1 MANTSIDEPPR
12 YPKGPLPDGWE
23 IGDRLPAACAYIKL
37 PVHKFQHA
45 TARFGELTVPVP
57 PRDAY
62 SSRPLH
68 RDLAV
73 QRLRREVHREPG
85 KGWPAAACGRSE
97 FHPNALDY
105 RTVDELGLTVE
116 KLEELQVSRT
126 AAARQHA
133 EQVVDDMLVE
143 GAELQQLAGG
153 LGAQPSLDLE
163 SGKPM
168 MGEIRPAQDTQYCF
182 YQIAVPQCVVPVGL
196 LVTLKKTA
204 GSGDPDLLVC
214 NRTSQP
220 RLEPHLH
227 TWRSQ
232 DAGDD
237 RIFIPPHDPL
247 YLPGPFYISVYANK
261 ECTFA
266 VQCDLIEHQVHLR
279 TPLAPEGNGFLDV
292 KKTLLLADTRR
303 RFCRTGTGF
312 LEQLDS
318 PRALHPKPDPSEEPP
333 PRLASASPRS
343 RGPPA
348 SARPSALS
356 QPTAPQPPHSAPHSA
371 RARFSESMPNGFG
384 GAGASSSSD
393 VARPWTVS
401 AEGRGAEGRGKP
413 VAAPPSSAAGAWLA
427 PAAAALDPPL
437 EGVAALPPAT
447 RQKILGETVRAAT
460 PRGRPPTFWPRSD
473 SVNQTA
479 PAGSLRLE
487 GTEAAVERTHDDAFD
502 GATEPSAAGDG
513 TGSMRPE
520 RTLQLF
526 SPRSTRRATLFAE
539 TDALESVTPRVTEPP
554 PVPSLPSARVR
565 AKREGEPLRIAKQSI
580 AGVQV
585 AAMIAQL
592 QEHRDKARQPD
603 DETLSELEKLYRS
616 DTGGDVLATVRAFLA
631 VQHNVSPEVLET
643 RAQIS
648 MSDRVPLNQAEFI
661 GLQNMLTHRLRKSLN
676 TQANARRTAYRLKAK
691 ASHHLELESVA
702 NWNAGRALSLV
713 TRESLRMKST
723 YDAKLIECAE
733 NLVQQQEEESKE
745 QQRSA
750 ARLKMRTT
758 IKVGLAA
765 VRMLRK
771 SSVGHQRP
779 GIKRESTLGAGLGAG
794 LMRRN

>member
-1 MANTSIDEPPR
+1 MASTSIDEPPR

-23 IGDRLPAACAYIKL
+23 IGDRLPAACAYITL
-37 PVHKFQHA
+37 PIHKFQHA

-73 QRLRREVHREPG
+73 QRLRREVQREPG

-143 GAELQQLAGG
+143 GAELQQLAAGF
-153 LGAQPSLDLE
+153 GAQTSLDLE

-168 MGEIRPAQDTQYCF
+168 MGEIRPALDTQYCF
-182 YQIAVPQCVVPVGL
+182 FQIVVPQCVVPVGL

-237 RIFIPPHDPL
+237 RIFIPPYDPL

-279 TPLAPEGNGFLDV
+279 TPLAPEGNGFRDV

-303 RFCRTGTGF
+303 RFCRTGAGF

-318 PRALHPKPDPSEEPP
+318 PRALHPKPDPSEPP
-333 PRLASASPRS
+333 PSRLASASPRS
-343 RGPPA
+343 RAHLA
-348 SARPSALS
+348 SARPSARLS
-356 QPTAPQPPHSAPHSA
+356 QPTGPQPPHSAPNSA
-371 RARFSESMPNGFG
+371 RACFSESMPNGFG

-413 VAAPPSSAAGAWLA
+413 VEAPPSSGTGAWLT
-427 PAAAALDPPL
+427 PAAASLDPPL
-437 EGVAALPPAT
+437 EGVAALPPAM

-460 PRGRPPTFWPRSD
+460 PRGRPPTSWPRSD
-473 SVNQTA
+473 RGGNMNHTA
-479 PAGSLRLE
+479 PAGAD
-487 GTEAAVERTHDDAFD
+487 TEAAVERAHDDALD

-513 TGSMRPE
+513 AHDGAGSMRPE
-520 RTLQLF
+520 SALQLF
-526 SPRSTRRATLFAE
+526 SPRSTRQATLFAE
-539 TDALESVTPRVTEPP
+539 TDALESVTPRVKEPP

-631 VQHNVSPEVLET
+631 AQHNVSPEVLET

-648 MSDRVPLNQAEFI
+648 MSDRVPLNQSEFI

-676 TQANARRTAYRLKAK
+676 TQADARRTAYRLKAK

-723 YDAKLIECAE
+723 YDAKLVECAE
-733 NLVQQQEEESKE
+733 SLVQQQEEESKE

-758 IKVGLAA
+758 MKVGLAA

-779 GIKRESTLGAGLGAG
+779 GIKRESTLGAGL
-794 LMRRN
+794 MRRN